1 MVQGTYTSKTKLLTA
16 SYLLQISLP
25 VYYQC
30 YHGSKEARTSGW
42 QNEGQASFGPTLF
55 LGSDL
60 FCTVGVPRIA
70 PQVGH
75 LILLQNPSPFQRVS
89 QQ

>member
-1 MVQGTYTSKTKLLTA
+1 VIGLVRQVLVKWKISQAKL
-16 SYLLQISLP
+16 QPLP
-25 VYYQC
+25 
-30 YHGSKEARTSGW
+30 
-42 QNEGQASFGPTLF
+42 SFGPTLF

-75 LILLQNPSPFQRVS
+75 LILLQNPSPFQRAS

>member
-42 QNEGQASFGPTLF
+42 QNEGQAVTCVRF
-55 LGSDL
+55 
-60 FCTVGVPRIA
+60 
-70 PQVGH
+70 
-75 LILLQNPSPFQRVS
+75 
-89 QQ
+89 